1 MKIITYN
8 IRYDNPSDGIDRWQF
23 RCDDLISLLE
33 EQCANII
40 CFQEVLWNQFE
51 FLQQK
56 LATFTAVGVG
66 RDDGPSQ
73 GELGPIFFTKNFQC
87 LASGTFWLSD
97 TPHQAGSKLKSSSL
111 PRICTWAK
119 LEDKDVENSTFCV
132 FNTHLDHASG
142 DARRQQTQIL
152 LQQIRH
158 IAGLYPSL
166 LTWGFEW

>member
-56 LATFTAVGVG
+56 LAKFTAVGVG

-73 GELGPIFFTKNFQC
+73 GELGPIFFTKNFQ
-87 LASGTFWLSD
+87 LFG
-97 TPHQAGSKLKSSSL
+97 
-111 PRICTWAK
+111 
-119 LEDKDVENSTFCV
+119 
-132 FNTHLDHASG
+132 
-142 DARRQQTQIL
+142 
-152 LQQIRH
+152 
-158 IAGLYPSL
+158 
-166 LTWGFEW
+166 